1 MTYLTH
7 LSCVLVKSARF
18 LLLYPIHTGRAYIQS
33 NFRAIVLNTDIL
45 IKIRDFF
52 FRISF
57 TLTLMAR
64 PLGLEPKSN
73 SFGDCCVTNYTTS
86 AYGANGEDSNSRPI
100 AYKAI
105 ALPLCYAGI

>member
-1 MTYLTH
+1 MTYLVYLLYT
-7 LSCVLVKSARF
+7 LVKSARF
-18 LLLYPIHTGRAYIQS
+18 LLLYPIHMGRAYIQS
-33 NFRAIVLNTDIL
+33 DLRAVVLNTDIL
-45 IKIRDFF
+45 VKVRDFF

-86 AYGANGEDSNSRPI
+86 AYKIWRSAPESNWNYWVTKPGFYR
-100 AYKAI
+100 
-105 ALPLCYAGI
+105 